1 MHPNFS
7 QLTPRWFKR
16 AFVYTGNIDDFRYRF
31 EMDKD
36 NGLLHTA
43 VYTVYCFEVAKDVQ
57 QQDFPW
63 DDQGVE
69 QLIDSDILKQHV
81 RGCLDKLDP
90 KYREVVQLVY
100 FEHMK
105 YDEVSDI
112 LRVPTSTV
120 GVWLSRAKA
129 QLKELCG
136 QQGVKR

>member
-43 VYTVYCFEVAKDVQ
+43 DVQ

-69 QLIDSDILKQHV
+69 QLKAWLQERYDHYT
-81 RGCLDKLDP
+81 REGCL
-90 KYREVVQLVY
+90 
-100 FEHMK
+100 
-105 YDEVSDI
+105 
-112 LRVPTSTV
+112 
-120 GVWLSRAKA
+120 
-129 QLKELCG
+129 
-136 QQGVKR
+136 

>member
-16 AFVYTGNIDDFRYRF
+16 ATVYTGNIGDFRYRF

-57 QQDFPW
+57 RQDFSW

-69 QLIDSDILKQHV
+69 QLKTWLPEGD
-81 RGCLDKLDP
+81 
-90 KYREVVQLVY
+90 
-100 FEHMK
+100 EHHT
-105 YDEVSDI
+105 
-112 LRVPTSTV
+112 RRPTACKP
-120 GVWLSRAKA
+120 RAA
-129 QLKELCG
+129 LCDNFSAG
-136 QQGVKR
+136 

>member
-69 QLIDSDILKQHV
+69 QLKAWLQERYEH
-81 RGCLDKLDP
+81 
-90 KYREVVQLVY
+90 YTREEACKKKKFLCKHAEEFFY
-100 FEHMK
+100 F
-105 YDEVSDI
+105 
-112 LRVPTSTV
+112 
-120 GVWLSRAKA
+120 LSQAFRSFSS
-129 QLKELCG
+129 LYS
-136 QQGVKR
+136 RR

>member
-69 QLIDSDILKQHV
+69 QLKAWLQE
-81 RGCLDKLDP
+81 R
-90 KYREVVQLVY
+90 Y
-100 FEHMK
+100 EH
-105 YDEVSDI
+105 YTGEGS
-112 LRVPTSTV
+112 L
-120 GVWLSRAKA
+120 
-129 QLKELCG
+129 
-136 QQGVKR
+136 

>member
-69 QLIDSDILKQHV
+69 QLKAWV
-81 RGCLDKLDP
+81 DKEYEDGRVTMIAHSELLEKIQEFAPGRFP
-90 KYREVVQLVY
+90 KE
-100 FEHMK
+100 
-105 YDEVSDI
+105 
-112 LRVPTSTV
+112 
-120 GVWLSRAKA
+120 
-129 QLKELCG
+129 
-136 QQGVKR
+136 

>member
-43 VYTVYCFEVAKDVQ
+43 VYTVYCVEVAKDVQ

-69 QLIDSDILKQHV
+69 QLKAWLQERYDH
-81 RGCLDKLDP
+81 
-90 KYREVVQLVY
+90 YTREGSL
-100 FEHMK
+100 
-105 YDEVSDI
+105 
-112 LRVPTSTV
+112 
-120 GVWLSRAKA
+120 
-129 QLKELCG
+129 
-136 QQGVKR
+136 